1 MNIERVLRRA
11 LVSGS
16 VASATSGVALAA
28 MSLAER
34 GSAPQALNA
43 TSHWLH
49 GDRAARVRRLDVAHT
64 GTGLRHASRGD
75 DLLGSSLRGMARGEA
90 CCRSPEPSES
100 RCLGRGAGG
109 GRRLHHHTEALYAGL
124 GTRDHETGDGGG
136 LRRHGCRVRNSAPM
150 RLARRPISAQPDAGC
165 GKFDEGEK
173 AGGMLLATS
182 SNGLV
187 VLEYV
192 E

>member
-64 GTGLRHASRGD
+64 GTGYATHLAATIFWAALYEAWQEARPAADLPSRASRGALVAALAAVVD
-75 DLLGSSLRGMARGEA
+75 YTITPKRFTPGCELVITRRAMAAVYAAMAAGFA
-90 CCRSPEPSES
+90 IALHAPSPPTYKRAT
-100 RCLGRGAGG
+100 RC
-109 GRRLHHHTEALYAGL
+109 
-124 GTRDHETGDGGG
+124 G
-136 LRRHGCRVRNSAPM
+136 LRQ
-150 RLARRPISAQPDAGC
+150 L
-165 GKFDEGEK
+165 
-173 AGGMLLATS
+173 
-182 SNGLV
+182 
-187 VLEYV
+187 
-192 E
+192 